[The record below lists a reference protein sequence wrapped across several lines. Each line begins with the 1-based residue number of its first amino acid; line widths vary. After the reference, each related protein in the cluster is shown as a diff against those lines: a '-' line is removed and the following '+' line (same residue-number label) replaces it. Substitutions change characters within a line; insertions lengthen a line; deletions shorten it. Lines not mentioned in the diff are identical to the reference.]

1 MKQGSLRRAWM
12 RCTGMGGTQLCKKAL
27 AVSLSIAMTVS
38 FLPADRVEAAAASKQ
53 YVSMRTTFKTLQ
65 VGQTNRMTLKNN
77 TAGWK
82 IQKISTN
89 DESIAS
95 VSGRTQKSFQI
106 QAAAVGRTTVKAV
119 LKTTSRKTHTTKTVR
134 CRVNVIAKADAGTQ
148 PEPQTPVTDA
158 EVSTQAQLNEALAN
172 NSLKKITIATQ
183 NVEKFVIAAGTYENV
198 SLVVDAPAADV
209 ENSGIFQSIEIRAV
223 KPDTWIEKAVGNV
236 MRITA
241 KTARMIIDPGAH
253 VKQITLPQAD
263 ADVKLEVNGK
273 AENIRIESKMK
284 LSVSGKPQA
293 DLSVTVDQ
301 KAADAQI
308 VSETKLEVSLHAAAS
323 LTFEKGAEG
332 SIVTLAANGIKAAIS
347 NLTSK
352 LISVKQPN
360 GTSSN
365 VQAGQKDV
373 QVSSGQAQNTSTG
386 SAGIGSAG
394 TGSWSGSGT
403 GSGSDTKDP
412 ASKIPVPTAEEVLK
426 RFEAKATIAIT
437 GTTVEDA
444 EVYWQTYLHLLE
456 NNAEAEESQPDLTLQ
471 CFDMGTN
478 DWNGDTIGFTTEIRE
493 TPNDSVSKKLKAHK
507 LTDSSQSNMPMR
519 FRYIDQEGNAGK
531 EIELKVSTWEADIIR
546 QYVEYYLNH
555 RAADQQ
561 GKTFC
566 IEMNIQAKTAEGDKI
581 RMTYDEEYLSGLSE
595 YNLSFFYQ
603 ELKELPQWTGA
614 GPVIPY
620 IEGTDMLKKLNLANA
635 KISLVISGSSVE
647 DITVNSKASLTCR
660 VEIPVTVEI
669 PNTLPDGKLMWFYNE
684 MPWKN
689 IAETGNTVAF
699 TVKYD
704 NLSTILKE
712 TSPRTEKVK
721 FCYESAG
728 GSHVNDLPL
737 APDILDN
744 SAIVIEPYSQAFL
757 KACLQELQQSQGTD
771 SVAKPV
777 LRQYEIT
784 AFDTAE
790 KDNSIYFPQV
800 RPAASAGSNA
810 ITGTDIS
817 KIPENW

>member
-1 MKQGSLRRAWM
+1 M
-12 RCTGMGGTQLCKKAL
+12 RCTGRGGTQLCKKAL

-38 FLPADRVEAAAASKQ
+38 FLPADRVEAAVASKQ

-95 VSGRTQKSFQI
+95 VSGRTQTSFQI

-134 CRVNVIAKADAGTQ
+134 CRVNVIAETDAGTQ
-148 PEPQTPVTDA
+148 TDPQAPITEA
-158 EVSTQAQLNEALAN
+158 EVSTQEQLNEALAN

-183 NVEKFVIAAGTYENV
+183 NAEKFVIAAGTYENV
-198 SLVVDAPAADV
+198 SLVVDAPAADI

-241 KTARMIIDPGAH
+241 KAARMIIDPGAH

-293 DLSVTVDQ
+293 DLSVTVDS

-308 VSETKLEVSLHAAAS
+308 VSETKLEVSLLAAAS

-332 SIVTLAANGIKAAIS
+332 SIVNLAANGIKAAVS

-373 QVSSGQAQNTSTG
+373 QVSSGQAQNT
-386 SAGIGSAG
+386 G

-403 GSGSDTKDP
+403 GSGSGSGTGSDSDTKDP
-412 ASKIPVPTAEEVLK
+412 ANGIPVPTAEEVLK
-426 RFEAKATIAIT
+426 RFEAKTKIAVT

-444 EVYWQTYLHLLE
+444 EVYWQAYLHLLE
-456 NNAEAEESQPDLTLQ
+456 NNTEAKESQPDLTLQ
-471 CFDMGTN
+471 CFDLGTN

-493 TPNDSVSKKLKAHK
+493 TPNDPVSKKLKAHK

-519 FRYIDQEGNAGK
+519 FRYIDQEGNAGE
-531 EIELKVSTWEADIIR
+531 EIQLKVSTWEADITR

-603 ELKELPQWTGA
+603 KLNELPQWTGA

-620 IEGTDMLKKLNLANA
+620 IEGADMLKKLNLASA

-669 PNTLPDGKLMWFYNE
+669 PDTLPGGKLMWFYNE

-704 NLSTILKE
+704 NLSAILNADC
-712 TSPRTEKVK
+712 PRTEKVK

-757 KACLQELQQSQGTD
+757 KTCLQELQQSQGTD
-771 SVAKPV
+771 SAAEPV

-790 KDNSIYFPQV
+790 KNDSIYFPQV
-800 RPAASAGSNA
+800 RPAASAGNQVA
-810 ITGTDIS
+810 GTNITEM
-817 KIPENW
+817 PNNW